1 MKKLFP
7 LLVAVVFVV
16 AATFEPAPRPV
27 TVEGTLV
34 DTKCYGMAVAM
45 GKADMNVSNT
55 HKVQKDGKMM
65 DMPNC
70 ATACAGM
77 GIPAGVLTKDGKT
90 YVLITPAN
98 ALKDHMA
105 KEARVTGDLVF
116 DGGIIASK
124 VEVKEN
130 GKWKDV
136 TPGTMM

>member
-1 MKKLFP
+1 MKQLIP
-7 LLVAVVFVV
+7 LLAAVAFVF
-16 AATFEPAPRPV
+16 AATFEPAPRSV

-45 GKADMNVSNT
+45 GKPKMNVTNT

-65 DMPNC
+65 DVPNC
-70 ATACAGM
+70 ATACASM
-77 GIPAGVLTKDGKT
+77 GIPVGVLTKDGKT
-90 YVLITPAN
+90 YVLLTPAT

-105 KEARVTGDLVF
+105 KEARVTGDKVF
-116 DGGIIASK
+116 DGGIIATK

-130 GKWKDV
+130 GTWKDV